1 MAPTSPDAPRPDP
14 LEGARPGTPDG
25 RAAHPAPRAPRRHTG
40 ARRLLVALLIL
51 LALVLALLGAAWI
64 WTGSSSS
71 LATVLAQVAQRMPA
85 GQTLQSRDVSG
96 SVRAGGRIGWLRY
109 ESPTLAVELHD
120 TSIGWQWRPLLDKR
134 VQLGDL
140 HVARVV
146 VEKRGPADESPT
158 QPLQELTLP
167 VEVELPFKVDAIE
180 WSGPPP
186 LQARNLAGHYRYT
199 GGTHQLEVDGID
211 VAEGHYS
218 GQATLQGA
226 APMALD
232 AALAARL
239 RTAVPGAEGTS
250 VALQGQATVKGTL
263 ATEAARLAVAAQLQ
277 QTETG
282 TAPAT
287 SADLKAQIAPWRP
300 QPLVQLD
307 ARLAALDLAAFWPQL
322 PTTLLEGQVQ
332 VQPEGDGLRA
342 SADLR
347 NAVAGP
353 WDTQRLPV
361 DALQALA
368 TLQQGTWNVPE
379 ATVRTGGGEIALQ
392 ARFTPGVA
400 SEPAATA
407 TPPTST
413 PAGTAPSSS
422 TSSAPSSPAL
432 PVPAAPETPAA
443 WNAKATLRNIRPG
456 ALHTQLE
463 GPAIGGTVQAETRG
477 ASILFDADLKAAAGA
492 AIPPA
497 KNSAAR
503 NRRNAPA
510 GSPLDGLGLRGLA
523 AKGEWNGQVLD
534 LAQLQV
540 LATGASLQGTAKV
553 RVPEKAGEGQ
563 LSFALPGASGKV
575 EGRMAP
581 ASGNGSLSL
590 QMRDAAQMQAWIAR
604 LPGLANVFAGI
615 GLDGAAQLD
624 GRWQGGWQA
633 LQQRLAN
640 GAAPKGGDM
649 TLQATLDAPR
659 LDVRLPGSAQAAA
672 AVPATAAAP
681 VAPAPA
687 TATPAATDTAAAAPR
702 PGSEAAGNAAVVPAP
717 VPAKAATPAA
727 AVTAGLPQTIALR
740 KLRAELNGSLAQATL
755 DLQGEGTM
763 GTRRANLRTL
773 ATGGMDGPGRWRVA
787 LERLQLQAQD
797 STLPGPWNVVLDAP
811 VSATVRQEGR
821 ALSVEAT
828 AGQASLRGPVDG
840 TVRLAW
846 EPVRYSQTTRDK
858 APAAHRLQSRGR
870 LTGLPMAWAQA
881 FTTGGKDALADLGLA
896 GNLVFDGDWDI
907 DAGDSLRARASLARQ
922 SGDIRVETGEA
933 PAVTRVS
940 SSGTGTGIQGAASS
954 SAAPTTAAGIRQ
966 ARVEL
971 KADGDAL
978 AADLLWDSERAG
990 QITASASTRL
1000 QRIDGGWTWADDAPL
1015 AGKLDARLPN
1025 VGVWSVLAPPGW
1037 RVQGSLQAAA
1047 TLGGSRAAPQWT
1059 GTLNADG
1066 LSVRSV
1072 VDGIELRNGRLRSTL
1087 RGDRLEI
1094 TEFYLQ
1100 GGTGSSTRIA
1110 GIAGSR
1116 STVRSLSGDDGG
1128 SLTARG
1134 DLGWGSGI
1142 RIVLNT
1148 DIRSLRVSV
1157 RPDRQVTLSGDL
1169 QTRLE
1174 NGKLT
1179 LRGALKADRA
1189 AIILPDGG
1197 APSLGS
1203 DVVVHSA
1210 AKDRE
1215 AAKAAEREDKAATR
1229 VNTAQ
1234 PPDIVV
1240 TFDMGDDFAV
1250 QGKGL
1255 TTRLVGQLEIASTMG
1270 LNVPPRVTGDIRTV
1284 QGRYRAYGQQLDIE
1298 SGLARFSG
1306 AYDNPALDILAIRP
1320 NITVRAGVQITGSA
1334 QAPVVR
1340 LYSDPDLPDAE
1351 KLSWVVLGR
1360 AAASGGAEAALL
1372 QQAALALLS
1381 GGGGG
1386 SGNIAAK
1393 VGLDEVG
1400 FKGPGSGS
1408 DASAAALTFGKR
1420 VSQNVYLTY
1429 ERSLSGTLGTLY
1441 IFYDLTRRLQL
1452 RGQTGVKSAVDLV
1465 YTITYD

>member
-14 LEGARPGTPDG
+14 LERARPGTPDG
-25 RAAHPAPRAPRRHTG
+25 RIPDPSSPTPRKRTVLRRVLM
-40 ARRLLVALLIL
+40 ALLVL
-51 LALVLALLGAAWI
+51 LALVLVLLGAAWV
-64 WTGSSSS
+64 WTGSSNS

-120 TSIGWQWRPLLDKR
+120 TTIGWQWRPMLSKR
-134 VQLGDL
+134 VQLGEL
-140 HVARVV
+140 HVVRVV
-146 VEKRGPADESPT
+146 AEKRGPGDDSPT
-158 QPLQELTLP
+158 QPLQALTLP
-167 VEVELPFKVDAIE
+167 VEVDLPFKVDAIE

-199 GGTHQLEVDGID
+199 DGTHKLEVDGID

-239 RTAVPGAEGTS
+239 RTAVPGTEGTS

-353 WDTQRLPV
+353 WDTRRLPV
-361 DALQALA
+361 DELRALA
-368 TLQQGTWNVPE
+368 TLQQGTWTVPE
-379 ATVRTGGGEIALQ
+379 ATVRTGGGEIALE
-392 ARFTPGVA
+392 ARFTPAVA
-400 SEPAATA
+400 AEAPAAALQPTAPAATA
-407 TPPTST
+407 TPAPQT
-413 PAGTAPSSS
+413 P
-422 TSSAPSSPAL
+422 
-432 PVPAAPETPAA
+432 PAAPQTPAA

-456 ALHTQLE
+456 ALHTQLA
-463 GPAIGGTVQAETRG
+463 GPAIGGTAKAETRG
-477 ASILFDADLKAAAGA
+477 TSILFDADLQAAGGAAAPPVKAAATRTRRA
-492 AIPPA
+492 TPA
-497 KNSAAR
+497 S
-503 NRRNAPA
+503 
-510 GSPLDGLGLRGLA
+510 SPLDGLGLRGIA
-523 AKGEWNGQVLD
+523 AKGEWTGQVLD

-563 LSFALPGASGKV
+563 LSFVLPGASGKV
-575 EGRMAP
+575 QGRMAP
-581 ASGNGSLSL
+581 ASGNGELSL
-590 QMRDAAQMQAWIAR
+590 QLRDAAQMQAWIAR

-640 GAAPKGGDM
+640 GTAPKGGDLA
-649 TLQATLDAPR
+649 LQATLDAPR
-659 LDVRLPGSAQAAA
+659 LDVRLPGSAAAA
-672 AVPATAAAP
+672 ASVPAAAAP
-681 VAPAPA
+681 VSTAVPIAPPTAA
-687 TATPAATDTAAAAPR
+687 TTDTAATTPR
-702 PGSEAAGNAAVVPAP
+702 PGSEAAGNAAVVAAP
-717 VPAKAATPAA
+717 VPAKAAKPAA
-727 AVTAGLPQTIALR
+727 AVNTGLPQTIALR
-740 KLRAELNGSLAQATL
+740 KVRADLKGSLAQATL
-755 DLQGEGTM
+755 DLQGDATM

-773 ATGGMDGPGRWRVA
+773 AHGGMDGPGRWRVA

-811 VSATVRQEGR
+811 VSATVRQEAR
-821 ALSVEAT
+821 ALSVEAS

-870 LTGLPMAWAQA
+870 LNGLPMAWAQA
-881 FTTGGKDALADLGLA
+881 FTAGGKDALADLGLA

-978 AADLLWDSERAG
+978 AAELLWDTERAG

-1000 QRIDGGWTWADDAPL
+1000 QRADGGWSWADDAPL

-1047 TLGGSRAAPQWT
+1047 TLGGNRAAPQWN

-1116 STVRSLSGDDGG
+1116 TTTRSLSGDDGG

-1134 DLGWGSGI
+1134 DLSWGTGI

-1148 DIRSLRVSV
+1148 DVRSLRVSV

-1215 AAKAAEREDKAATR
+1215 AAKAAEREDRAATR

-1255 TTRLVGQLEIASTMG
+1255 TTRLAGKLEIASTMG
-1270 LNVPPRVTGDIRTV
+1270 LGVPPRVTGDIRTV

-1334 QAPVVR
+1334 QSPVVR

-1400 FKGPGSGS
+1400 FKGPGSGT

>member
-1 MAPTSPDAPRPDP
+1 M
-14 LEGARPGTPDG
+14 EGARPGSPDG
-25 RAAHPAPRAPRRHTG
+25 RASAPPPRTPRRHP
-40 ARRLLVALLIL
+40 ALRKVVFALVVL
-51 LALVLALLGAAWI
+51 LALVAVLLGAAWV
-64 WTGSSSS
+64 WTGSSNS

-120 TSIGWQWRPLLDKR
+120 TTIGWQWRPLLKKR
-134 VQLGDL
+134 VQLGEL

-146 VEKRGPADESPT
+146 AEKRGPGDDSPT
-158 QPLQELTLP
+158 QPLQEITLP
-167 VEVELPFKVDAIE
+167 VEVDLPFQVDAID

-186 LQARNLAGHYRYT
+186 LQARNLAGRYRYT
-199 GGTHQLEVDGID
+199 DGTHRLEVDGID

-232 AALAARL
+232 ATLAARL
-239 RTAVPGAEGTS
+239 RTAVPGTEGTS
-250 VALQGQATVKGTL
+250 VALQGEATVKGTL
-263 ATEAARLAVAAQLQ
+263 ATEAARLAVAARLQ

-287 SADLKAQIAPWRP
+287 SADLKARIAPWLP

-322 PTTLLEGQVQ
+322 PSTLLEGQVQ

-342 SADLR
+342 SADLS

-353 WDTQRLPV
+353 WDRKRLPV
-361 DALQALA
+361 DELQALA
-368 TLQQGTWNVPE
+368 TLQQGTWTVPE
-379 ATVRTGGGEIALQ
+379 ATVRTAGGEIRLE
-392 ARFTPGVA
+392 ARFTPAVPPDA
-400 SEPAATA
+400 AATA
-407 TPPTST
+407 APSAPPAGSAPPAASSATPSPPPAT
-413 PAGTAPSSS
+413 PATPG
-422 TSSAPSSPAL
+422 
-432 PVPAAPETPAA
+432 TPAVWTA
-443 WNAKATLRNIRPG
+443 SATLRNIRPG

-463 GPAIGGTVQAETRG
+463 GPAIGGTAKAETRG
-477 ASILFDADLKAAAGA
+477 TSILFDTDLQAVGPA
-492 AIPPA
+492 PA
-497 KNSAAR
+497 KAQTAR
-503 NRRNAPA
+503 KGRAAPA
-510 GSPLDGLGLRGLA
+510 GSPLDGLGLRSLA

-534 LAQLQV
+534 LARLQV
-540 LATGASLQGTAKV
+540 QATDASLQGTAKV
-553 RVPEKAGEGQ
+553 RVPEQAGEGQ
-563 LSFALPGASGKV
+563 LSFVLPGAAGKV
-575 EGRMAP
+575 QGRMAP
-581 ASGNGSLSL
+581 ASGNGELSL

-604 LPGLANVFAGI
+604 LPGLSGVFAGI

-624 GRWQGGWQA
+624 GRWQGGWKS

-640 GAAPKGGDM
+640 GTAPKGGDL

-659 LDVRLPGSAQAAA
+659 LEVRLPAAGA
-672 AVPATAAAP
+672 ATGATAPATAAGSAGAAAP
-681 VAPAPA
+681 TTTAATVMPAPA
-687 TATPAATDTAAAAPR
+687 AATAVT
-702 PGSEAAGNAAVVPAP
+702 GTGTEAAGNAAVVPASAT
-717 VPAKAATPAA
+717 VKGTTPAA
-727 AVTAGLPQTIALR
+727 AVKAGLSQTIALR
-740 KLRAELNGSLAQATL
+740 KLRAEVSGSLAQAAL
-755 DLQGEGTM
+755 SLQGEATM
-763 GTRRANLRTL
+763 GTRRANLRTS
-773 ATGGMDGPGRWRVA
+773 ASGGMDGPGKWRLA
-787 LERLQLQAQD
+787 LDRLQLEAQD
-797 STLPGPWNVVLDAP
+797 STLPGPWNLVLDAP
-811 VSATVRQEGR
+811 VSATVRQEAR
-821 ALSVEAT
+821 ALAVEAG
-828 AGQASLRGPVDG
+828 AGRASLRGPVDG

-846 EPVRYSQTTRDK
+846 EPVRYSQTARDK

-881 FTTGGKDALADLGLA
+881 FTAGGKDALAGLGLA

-971 KADGDAL
+971 KADGDAV
-978 AADLLWDSERAG
+978 AAELLWDSERAG
-990 QITASASTRL
+990 QVTASASTRL
-1000 QRIDGGWTWADDAPL
+1000 QRADGGWSWADDAPL

-1047 TLGGSRAAPQWT
+1047 TLSGNRAAPQWN

-1094 TEFYLQ
+1094 TEFTLQ

-1116 STVRSLSGDDGG
+1116 STGRSLAGDDGG

-1134 DLGWGSGI
+1134 DLSWGNGI

-1215 AAKAAEREDKAATR
+1215 AAKAAEREDQAATR

-1255 TTRLVGQLEIASTMG
+1255 TTRLTGKLEIASTMG

-1320 NITVRAGVQITGSA
+1320 NIAVRAGVQITGSA
-1334 QAPVVR
+1334 QSPVVR

-1452 RGQTGVKSAVDLV
+1452 RGQTGAKSAVDLV

>member
-1 MAPTSPDAPRPDP
+1 MALAFVVVLT
-14 LEGARPGTPDG
+14 
-25 RAAHPAPRAPRRHTG
+25 
-40 ARRLLVALLIL
+40 LVT
-51 LALVLALLGAAWI
+51 VLLGAAWV

-85 GQTLQSRDVSG
+85 GRTLQSRDVSG
-96 SVRAGGRIGWLRY
+96 SARAGGRIGWLRY

-120 TSIGWQWRPLLDKR
+120 TTIGWQWRPLLKKR
-134 VQLGDL
+134 VQLGEL

-146 VEKRGPADESPT
+146 AEKRGPGDDSPT
-158 QPLQELTLP
+158 RPLQELTLP
-167 VEVELPFKVDAIE
+167 VEVDLPFQVDAID

-186 LQARNLAGHYRYT
+186 LQARNLAGRYRYT

-218 GQATLQGA
+218 GRATLQGA

-232 AALAARL
+232 AALATRL
-239 RTAVPGAEGTS
+239 RTAVPGTEGTS
-250 VALQGQATVKGTL
+250 VALQGQATVKGSL
-263 ATEAARLAVAAQLQ
+263 ATEAARLAVAARLQ

-287 SADLKAQIAPWRP
+287 SADLKAQIAPWLP

-332 VQPEGDGLRA
+332 VQPEADGLRA
-342 SADLR
+342 SADLG
-347 NAVAGP
+347 NAIAGP
-353 WDTQRLPV
+353 WDQKRLPV
-361 DALQALA
+361 DELQALA
-368 TLQQGTWNVPE
+368 TLQQGTWTVPE
-379 ATVRTGGGEIALQ
+379 ATVRTGGGEIRLE
-392 ARFTPGVA
+392 ARFTPAVPSDA
-400 SEPAATA
+400 AATA
-407 TPPTST
+407 APPTPPTGSAS
-413 PAGTAPSSS
+413 PATS
-422 TSSAPSSPAL
+422 SSAPPSPPSAT
-432 PVPAAPETPAA
+432 PETPAA
-443 WNAKATLRNIRPG
+443 WNVNATLRNIRPG
-456 ALHTQLE
+456 ALYTRLE
-463 GPAIGGTVQAETRG
+463 GPAIGGTAKAETRG
-477 ASILFDADLKAAAGA
+477 SAILFDADLQASGPA
-492 AIPPA
+492 PA
-497 KNSAAR
+497 KAQSPRKDRA
-503 NRRNAPA
+503 APA
-510 GSPLDGLGLRGLA
+510 GSPLDGLGLRSLA
-523 AKGEWNGQVLD
+523 AKGEWNGRVLD
-534 LAQLQV
+534 LARLQV
-540 LATGASLQGTAKV
+540 QATDASLQGTAEV
-553 RVPEKAGEGQ
+553 RVPEQAGEGQ
-563 LSFALPGASGKV
+563 LSFVLPGAAGTV
-575 EGRMAP
+575 QGRMAP
-581 ASGNGSLSL
+581 ASGNGELSL
-590 QMRDAAQMQAWIAR
+590 RMRDAARMQAWIAR
-604 LPGLANVFAGI
+604 LPGLSGVFAGI
-615 GLDGAAQLD
+615 GLDGAVQLD
-624 GRWQGGWQA
+624 GRWQGGWKS

-640 GAAPKGGDM
+640 GTAPRGGDL

-659 LDVRLPGSAQAAA
+659 LEVRLPAAA
-672 AVPATAAAP
+672 PAAGTATAATAPATAAGSAGAAAP
-681 VAPAPA
+681 TTTAATGMPAPA
-687 TATPAATDTAAAAPR
+687 ATAATGT
-702 PGSEAAGNAAVVPAP
+702 EAAGNAAVVPAS
-717 VPAKAATPAA
+717 AAGKATTPAA
-727 AVTAGLPQTIALR
+727 AVKAGLPQTIALR
-740 KLRAELNGSLAQATL
+740 KLRAEVSGSLAQATL
-755 DLQGEGTM
+755 SLQGDATM
-763 GTRRANLRTL
+763 GTRRANLRT
-773 ATGGMDGPGRWRVA
+773 AASGGMDGPGKWRLA
-787 LERLQLQAQD
+787 LDRLQLEAQD
-797 STLPGPWNVVLDAP
+797 STLSGPWNLVLDAP
-811 VSATVRQEGR
+811 VSATVRQEARG
-821 ALSVEAT
+821 LSVEAT

-881 FTTGGKDALADLGLA
+881 FTAGGKDALADLGLA

-954 SAAPTTAAGIRQ
+954 SNAPTTAAGIRQ

-978 AADLLWDSERAG
+978 AAELLWDSERAG

-1000 QRIDGGWTWADDAPL
+1000 QRADGGWRWAEDAPL

-1047 TLGGSRAAPQWT
+1047 TLGGNRAAPRWN
-1059 GTLNADG
+1059 GTLDADG

-1072 VDGIELRNGRLRSTL
+1072 VDGVELRNGRLRSTL
-1087 RGDRLEI
+1087 RDDRLEI
-1094 TEFYLQ
+1094 TELTLQ

-1116 STVRSLSGDDGG
+1116 STGRGLAGDDGG

-1134 DLGWGSGI
+1134 DLAWGDGI
-1142 RIVLNT
+1142 RVALNT
-1148 DIRSLRVSV
+1148 EIRALRVSV
-1157 RPDRQVTLSGDL
+1157 RPDRQVTLSGNL

-1174 NGKLT
+1174 KGRLT
-1179 LRGALKADRA
+1179 LRGALTADRA

-1197 APSLGS
+1197 APGLGS

-1215 AAKAAEREDKAATR
+1215 AARAAEREDQAATR
-1229 VNTAQ
+1229 VDTAQ

-1255 TTRLVGQLEIASTMG
+1255 TTRLTGKLEIASTMG
-1270 LNVPPRVTGDIRTV
+1270 LGVPPRVTGDIRTV

-1320 NITVRAGVQITGSA
+1320 NIAVRAGVQITGSA
-1334 QAPVVR
+1334 QSPVVR

-1452 RGQTGVKSAVDLV
+1452 RGQTGAKSAVDLV

>member
-1 MAPTSPDAPRPDP
+1 MAR
-14 LEGARPGTPDG
+14 G
-25 RAAHPAPRAPRRHTG
+25 
-40 ARRLLVALLIL
+40 LLLALLIL
-51 LALVLALLGAAWI
+51 LALVLALLGTAWI
-64 WTGSSSS
+64 WTGSSDS
-71 LATVLAQVAQRMPA
+71 LATVLAQVARRMPA

-120 TSIGWQWRPLLDKR
+120 TTIGWQWRPLLKKR
-134 VQLGDL
+134 VQLGEL

-146 VEKRGPADESPT
+146 AEKRGPGDDSPT

-167 VEVELPFKVDAIE
+167 VEVDLPFQVDAID

-199 GGTHQLEVDGID
+199 GGTHQLAVEGVD

-226 APMALD
+226 TPMALD
-232 AALAARL
+232 ATLGARL

-250 VALQGQATVKGTL
+250 VALQGDATVKGTL
-263 ATEAARLAVAAQLQ
+263 ATEAARLAVAARLQ

-287 SADLKAQIAPWRP
+287 SADLEARVAPWLP

-353 WDTQRLPV
+353 WDKQRLPV
-361 DALQALA
+361 DELQALA
-368 TLQQGTWNVPE
+368 TLQQGTWTVPE
-379 ATVRTGGGEIALQ
+379 ATVRTAGGEIRLEAS
-392 ARFTPGVA
+392 FTPAVPSDA
-400 SEPAATA
+400 AATA
-407 TPPTST
+407 APNTPP
-413 PAGTAPSSS
+413 AG
-422 TSSAPSSPAL
+422 SAPSSTASSAPPLQPSTTA
-432 PVPAAPETPAA
+432 VAPETPAA
-443 WNAKATLRNIRPG
+443 WNANATLRNIRPG

-463 GPAIGGTVQAETRG
+463 GPAIGGTAKAETRG
-477 ASILFDADLKAAAGA
+477 TSILFDTNLQASGP
-492 AIPPA
+492 PPA
-497 KNSAAR
+497 KAPSPRKGRAA
-503 NRRNAPA
+503 PV
-510 GSPLDGLGLRGLA
+510 GSPLDGLGLRSLA

-534 LAQLQV
+534 LARLQV
-540 LATGASLQGTAKV
+540 QATDASLQGAAKV
-553 RVPEKAGEGQ
+553 RVPEQAGEGQ
-563 LSFALPGASGKV
+563 LSFVLPGASGKV
-575 EGRMAP
+575 QGRMAP
-581 ASGNGSLSL
+581 ASGNGELSL

-604 LPGLANVFAGI
+604 LPGLSGVFAGI

-624 GRWQGGWQA
+624 GRWQGGWKS
-633 LQQRLAN
+633 LQHRLAN
-640 GAAPKGGDM
+640 GTLPAGGDL

-659 LDVRLPGSAQAAA
+659 LDVRLPAAAPGTGAPTAPSVAAAKNSAAATTTATAAPTATTPPAPAPDA
-672 AVPATAAAP
+672 AVPTEAAA
-681 VAPAPA
+681 
-687 TATPAATDTAAAAPR
+687 
-702 PGSEAAGNAAVVPAP
+702 NAAVVPAP
-717 VPAKAATPAA
+717 APGRTTAPAA
-727 AVTAGLPQTIALR
+727 AVKAGLPQTIALR

-755 DLQGEGTM
+755 SLQGEGAM
-763 GTRRANLRTL
+763 GTRRANLRTS
-773 ATGGMDGPGRWRVA
+773 ASGGMDGPGRWRLA
-787 LERLQLQAQD
+787 LDRLQLEAQD
-797 STLPGPWNVVLDAP
+797 STLLGPWNVVLDAP
-811 VSATVRQEGR
+811 VSTTVRQEAR
-821 ALSVEAT
+821 ALSVEAS
-828 AGQASLRGPVDG
+828 AGRASLRGPVDG

-846 EPVRYSQTTRDK
+846 EPVRYGQTARDK

-881 FTTGGKDALADLGLA
+881 FTAGGKDALADLGLA
-896 GNLVFDGDWDI
+896 GNMVFDGDWDI

-954 SAAPTTAAGIRQ
+954 SSAPTTAAGIRQ

-978 AADLLWDSERAG
+978 AAELLWDSERAG

-1000 QRIDGGWTWADDAPL
+1000 QRADGGWRWADDAPL
-1015 AGKLDARLPN
+1015 AGRLDARLPN

-1047 TLGGSRAAPQWT
+1047 TLSGNRAAPQWN
-1059 GTLNADG
+1059 GTLAADG

-1094 TEFYLQ
+1094 TEFTLQ

-1116 STVRSLSGDDGG
+1116 STGRSLAGDDGG

-1134 DLGWGSGI
+1134 DLSWGSGI

-1215 AAKAAEREDKAATR
+1215 AAKAAEREDRAATR

-1255 TTRLVGQLEIASTMG
+1255 TTRLAGTLEIASTLG
-1270 LNVPPRVTGDIRTV
+1270 LGVPPRVTGDIRTV

-1334 QAPVVR
+1334 QSPVVR

-1400 FKGPGSGS
+1400 FKGPGSGT

>member
-1 MAPTSPDAPRPDP
+1 MAR
-14 LEGARPGTPDG
+14 G
-25 RAAHPAPRAPRRHTG
+25 
-40 ARRLLVALLIL
+40 LLLALLIL
-51 LALVLALLGAAWI
+51 LALVLALLGAAWV
-64 WTGSSSS
+64 WTGSSDS
-71 LATVLAQVAQRMPA
+71 LATALAQVARRMPA

-109 ESPTLAVELHD
+109 ESTTLAVELHD
-120 TSIGWQWRPLLDKR
+120 TTIGWQWRPLLKKR
-134 VQLGDL
+134 VQLGQL
-140 HVARVV
+140 HVARVLA
-146 VEKRGPADESPT
+146 EKRGPGDDSPT
-158 QPLQELTLP
+158 RPLQQLTLP
-167 VEVELPFKVDAIE
+167 VEVDLPFQVDAID

-199 GGTHQLEVDGID
+199 GGTHQLEVEGVD

-239 RTAVPGAEGTS
+239 RTAVPGTEGGS

-287 SADLKAQIAPWRP
+287 SADLKAEIAPWLP

-353 WDTQRLPV
+353 WDKQRLPV
-361 DALQALA
+361 DELQALA
-368 TLQQGTWNVPE
+368 TLQQGTWTVPE
-379 ATVRTGGGEIALQ
+379 ATVRTGGGEIRLE
-392 ARFTPGVA
+392 ARFTPAVT
-400 SEPAATA
+400 SDVAATA
-407 TPPTST
+407 VPSTPPAGAAP
-413 PAGTAPSSS
+413 PAASSAPPSPPSSS
-422 TSSAPSSPAL
+422 
-432 PVPAAPETPAA
+432 PAAPETPAV
-443 WNAKATLRNIRPG
+443 WNASATLRNIRPG

-463 GPAIGGTVQAETRG
+463 GPAIGGTAKAETRG
-477 ASILFDADLKAAAGA
+477 ASILFDTDLQASGPA
-492 AIPPA
+492 PA
-497 KNSAAR
+497 KAPSPRKGRA
-503 NRRNAPA
+503 APA
-510 GSPLDGLGLRGLA
+510 GTPLDGLGLRSLA

-534 LAQLQV
+534 LGRLQV
-540 LATGASLQGTAKV
+540 QATDASLQGTAKV
-553 RVPEKAGEGQ
+553 RVPEQAGEGR
-563 LSFALPGASGKV
+563 LSFVLPGAAGTV
-575 EGRMAP
+575 QGRMAP
-581 ASGNGSLSL
+581 ASGNGELSL
-590 QMRDAAQMQAWIAR
+590 RMRDAAQMQAWIAR
-604 LPGLANVFAGI
+604 LPGLSGVFAGI

-624 GRWQGGWQA
+624 GRWQGGWKS

-640 GAAPKGGDM
+640 GTAPQGGDL

-659 LDVRLPGSAQAAA
+659 LDVRLPAAAPGTGTATAPAAA
-672 AVPATAAAP
+672 AGAAGAAATATATAATANTASAP
-681 VAPAPA
+681 PVTTP
-687 TATPAATDTAAAAPR
+687 PAATEATEAAA
-702 PGSEAAGNAAVVPAP
+702 NAAVVPTPASGKTP
-717 VPAKAATPAA
+717 VPAA
-727 AVTAGLPQTIALR
+727 AVQAGLPQTIALR

-755 DLQGEGTM
+755 SLQGDATM

-773 ATGGMDGPGRWRVA
+773 ANGGMDGPGRWRLA
-787 LERLQLQAQD
+787 LDRLQLEAQD

-811 VSATVRQEGR
+811 VSATVRQEAR
-821 ALSVEAT
+821 ALSVEAS

-846 EPVRYSQTTRDK
+846 EPVRYGQTTRDK
-858 APAAHRLQSRGR
+858 APDAHRLQSRGR

-881 FTTGGKDALADLGLA
+881 FTAGGKDALADLGLA

-954 SAAPTTAAGIRQ
+954 SSAPTTAAGIRQ

-978 AADLLWDSERAG
+978 AAELLWDSERAG

-1000 QRIDGGWTWADDAPL
+1000 QRADGGWRWADDAPL
-1015 AGKLDARLPN
+1015 AGRVDARLPN

-1047 TLGGSRAAPQWT
+1047 TLSGNRAAPQWS
-1059 GTLNADG
+1059 GTLAADG

-1094 TEFYLQ
+1094 AEFSLQ

-1116 STVRSLSGDDGG
+1116 STSRSLAGDDGG

-1134 DLGWGSGI
+1134 DLSWGSGI
-1142 RIVLNT
+1142 RIALNT

-1255 TTRLVGQLEIASTMG
+1255 TTRLAGKLEIASTLG
-1270 LNVPPRVTGDIRTV
+1270 LGVPPRVTGDIRTV

-1334 QAPVVR
+1334 QSPVVR

-1400 FKGPGSGS
+1400 FKGPGSGT